1 VEKISILETK
11 QAMNVVGK
19 KRLAE
24 LTGVRPSTIKF
35 YSEIGLLPYKQ
46 VEGGL
51 ARRYDRQEASR
62 RLGEIKQ
69 LRESGLSISDMRECL
84 RG

>member
-11 QAMNVVGK
+11 QAMNFVGK

-35 YSEIGLLPYKQ
+35 YSEIGLLPYRQ
-46 VEGGL
+46 AENGL
-51 ARRYDRQEASR
+51 ARRYEQQTATR
-62 RLGEIKQ
+62 RLTEIKQ
-69 LRESGLSISDMRECL
+69 LRDSGLSIVDIRTHL
-84 RG
+84 RK